1 MKLYFDQIPEGV
13 DTSDYPEGTLFVL
26 DDTRPKRDPVTF
38 KLIREPKRKLIYPED
53 CKPQSEETEHM
64 KTVRSVL
71 TDYLHKLNQY
81 QAQLLRKDNGSNT
94 EDILFLCRYLEETRT
109 MTEEASDVYKA
120 LRVYRLRLTD
130 DKVSDLME
138 KYGIDPDIQLV

>member
-1 MKLYFDQIPEGV
+1 MKLYFDQIPNGSSTE
-13 DTSDYPEGTLFVL
+13 DYPPNTRFIL

-38 KLIREPKRKLIYPED
+38 KLIRKLKREFIYPED

-64 KTVRSVL
+64 KTVHSVL

-94 EDILFLCRYLEETRT
+94 EDILFLYRYLEETRT

-120 LRVYRLRLTD
+120 LRIYRLRLTD

-138 KYGIDPDIQLV
+138 KYGIDPDIQFV